1 MRTRRPIASATA
13 RRRGRIA
20 ALALVALALLVS
32 ACQPDSGGITPV
44 RKANGALIDI
54 SGAHS
59 AGGIMGVDILLG
71 PDEYNPC
78 HLQVDTQDSNVVYN
92 DRFYAACQDA
102 NLGRSSYYRHV
113 NYTAGGPQLG
123 AVVIGGADNNHCG
136 GQGWCTDTDSVVMHG
151 WSDKA
156 TAWALE
162 FYPGANEGGIRITGR
177 FDQRTLGNFASSGPI
192 GAMRP
197 ITDAIPGSFR
207 LAGSV
212 AGGPW
217 PDRRFEVAAFQ
228 MPPWTMVTSAYYPEE
243 GFAVIVNSGSSL
255 QSWPM
260 LSGSY
265 KIYVVDHATGASTIV
280 FRNLGPGS
288 RLDLDPGRPCFG
300 LAGGLDPNTEQRV
313 C

>member
-1 MRTRRPIASATA
+1 
-13 RRRGRIA
+13 
-20 ALALVALALLVS
+20 
-32 ACQPDSGGITPV
+32 
-44 RKANGALIDI
+44 
-54 SGAHS
+54 
-59 AGGIMGVDILLG
+59 MGVDIMLG

-78 HLQVDTQDSNVVYN
+78 HAQVDTQDPNVVYN
-92 DRFYAACQDA
+92 DRFYAACQDS
-102 NLGRSSYYRHV
+102 NLGRSSYYRHLT
-113 NYTAGGPQLG
+113 YTGGGPQLG
-123 AVVIGGADNNHCG
+123 AVVFGGADHNRCG
-136 GQGWCTDTDSVVMHG
+136 GQAWCTNTDGIVMHG

-162 FYPGANEGGIRITGR
+162 FYPGANEGGVRITGR
-177 FDQRTLGNFASSGPI
+177 FDQRTLGNFASSGPL

-228 MPPWTMVTSAYYPEE
+228 MPPWTMVTSAYYPEQ
-243 GFAVIVNSGSSL
+243 GFAVIVNSGSTL

-260 LSGSY
+260 LTGAY

-288 RLDLDPGRPCFG
+288 RPRPRARAALLRAGGRPRPQHRA
-300 LAGGLDPNTEQRV
+300 AGVLRAGAGHAEGPGGRGAGHAEGAEALTVPPPRHP
-313 C
+313 